1 MRFAQRAFSELFVGM
16 RASLSRTVTREDIDR
31 FADVTGDRNP
41 IHVDEEY
48 AGLSQFGRPIA
59 HGMFGGGL
67 ISAVLGTDLPGPG
80 ALYMEQ
86 SLRFRKPVFMGDTI
100 TATVE
105 IVALDAERNRI
116 RLTTSCTNQINDVVI
131 TGEALLHL
139 KP

>member
-1 MRFAQRAFSELFVGM
+1 MSLIQRVFSELSVGM
-16 RASLSRTVTREDIDR
+16 KASLTRTVTREDVDR

-41 IHVDEEY
+41 IHVNEEF
-48 AGLSQFGRPIA
+48 ASHSQFGRTIA
-59 HGMFGGGL
+59 HGMFGGSL

-86 SLRFRKPVFMGDTI
+86 SLRFRKPVFIGDTI

-105 IVALDAERNRI
+105 IIDLDAEKHRI
-116 RLTTSCTNQINDVVI
+116 RLSTTCTNQKDEAVI
-131 TGEALLHL
+131 TGEALLYL